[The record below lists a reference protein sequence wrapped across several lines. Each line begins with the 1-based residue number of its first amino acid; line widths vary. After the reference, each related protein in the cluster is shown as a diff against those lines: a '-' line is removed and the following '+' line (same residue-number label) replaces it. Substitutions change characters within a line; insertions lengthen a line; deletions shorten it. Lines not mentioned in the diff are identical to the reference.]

1 MTKTITNM
9 DFYVSFCVSF
19 SNQIMSNYE
28 DKNYF
33 KQRIQIS
40 AALEFPAD
48 LLSIVGLEWL
58 GRRFFDMLISIF
70 KLQGRR

>member
-1 MTKTITNM
+1 
-9 DFYVSFCVSF
+9 
-19 SNQIMSNYE
+19 MSNYE
-28 DKNYF
+28 DNNDF